1 MKNRIALLAGILCL
15 CASSY
20 AVTYKE
26 NKTICEGTSFPTFTA
41 SNTSADDYF
50 WYEIVNGVENE
61 IVEARGLSSYT
72 PNQAGEYKC
81 KFTTDGEDISTGNL
95 LTYGGFNFEHDAFP
109 AEGGGIKIRDV
120 VNDPILGISY
130 PVDYEMYKF
139 DRDGNC
145 NSGYYTTTT
154 NPNLIKQEYFTVT
167 APYEGTH
174 MLAVDGETNSNAF
187 MVFHVRELKLRENQE
202 YEFSCWV
209 ANIDD
214 KYHEENHGTGSL
226 AKLRFLVEY
235 DGSGGWKPLIPE
247 EGDQAGYLQVSTVL
261 GEWKQFKATF
271 RAPKDSYCH
280 IKIENT
286 TNNATIA
293 GNDFAIDAIY
303 FGANR
308 TTEGSEEEEYFK
320 VTVDKKYNAVLND
333 ESLCPG
339 TNTQVS
345 VGFVTD
351 NNMAMMPPTNAQ
363 YTWLWSD
370 PNAGPQTAS
379 SESLT
384 VTPNS
389 TPGQTKTYN
398 VEVKYSEACNKAT
411 ASMVV
416 TTRTDCGNT
425 ETQEYTY
432 SVCKDSPFALTA
444 KNTGSSYTWDTGESG
459 ATIQVAS
466 ANYESKI
473 YTCTV
478 VDGTTTYIEK
488 HEIITSDCN
497 QSYNDNICAL
507 QEHSISAKTQGDRY
521 EWTLPNGDTKEGQSI
536 NITINDIV
544 TAEQYICKVY
554 RNPNPESSI
563 DAPLCAIETH
573 TYGTYNCPDEIH
585 HPEQAVCIGEEF
597 ELIPTTTADSYMWIQ
612 ADGSGVRAPSMKD
625 LLNQETTKE
634 YKCLAIKAANNEGEP
649 ILEYNMM
656 PNGDFEDTES
666 TNNHYNGF
674 TSSYTFYELDEDFP
688 QRQGAQDDKNGYY
701 RISSDAST
709 SGNHYLECDGDDYEP
724 EDITISYAAILNG
737 SIVKGQAY
745 QFAFSGITI
754 GGSNFANITFNLLLK
769 DEAGNVI
776 KTEPLISNQIIN
788 NTTWQQ
794 FGMGQNWTADNDY
807 PQAEIQLI
815 NHTKGWGGN
824 DFALDNIIFQ
834 AVYSNENNTEII
846 LAEEY
851 FTVTASECIDEENWE
866 VEFLKGS
873 SQTIEPN
880 VTGLGYKW
888 FDQDGNPVLDENG
901 QQVSTPTLTIVVDK
915 TQHYTCEVDLG
926 QGKTHYEYITVKVY
940 DPINLDQCETDV
952 VTLTPSKQGSY
963 AWYLLGDDNSKIAL
977 SEPTITGTK
986 VHCEHLS
993 TIEINRILCVITT
1006 PEGTRD
1012 EQWNITV
1019 HANPTFEV
1027 TVTGR
1032 DATIET
1038 KSDYTN
1044 LVLDGQVEFTE
1055 TWINTLNIGEHTLTM
1070 TDGYGCSSTSTFE
1083 VVPVPIKPMV
1093 FFTPNNDNN
1102 HDYWQVEGID
1112 FYPEAV
1118 IQIFDRYH
1126 RLLTTLIGFENIKA
1140 GWDGMYNGHQM
1151 PMDDYWYVIMIPEN
1165 NQQIS
1170 GHFTLKR

>member
-1 MKNRIALLAGILCL
+1 MKNRIAILAGILCL

-26 NKTICEGTSFPTFTA
+26 DKTICEGTGFPTFTA
-41 SNTSADDYF
+41 SAGSSHQ
-50 WYEIVNGVENE
+50 WYRNNVIINGATNQ
-61 IVEARGLSSYT
+61 SYT
-72 PNQAGEYKC
+72 PTEAGEYKC
-81 KFTTDGEDISTGNL
+81 AITTTTDMNTGNL
-95 LTYGGFNFEHDAFP
+95 VS
-109 AEGGGIKIRDV
+109 EG
-120 VNDPILGISY
+120 S
-130 PVDYEMYKF
+130 F
-139 DRDGNC
+139 DKNC
-145 NSGYYTTTT
+145 NNYPDRQSVLNEETGDFIQYELMNKECKTD
-154 NPNLIKQEYFTVT
+154 PNEYPTSNFTSIAATPKEVK
-167 APYEGTH
+167 PKYFKNIRS
-174 MLAVDGETNSNAF
+174 VDGTDSNMLVCDGAESDG
-187 MVFHVRELKLRENQE
+187 VKVWYARELKIVPGETYR
-202 YEFSCWV
+202 FSCYV
-209 ANIDD
+209 ANIDSFYRD
-214 KYHEENHGTGSL
+214 HGANSL
-226 AKLRFLVEY
+226 SNLEFRIEY
-235 DGSGGWKPLIPE
+235 DGYW
-247 EGDQAGYLQVSTVL
+247 GDGKQLA
-261 GEWKQFKATF
+261 QFKTEPIVNHTDLAKWEFHTATF
-271 RAPKDSYCH
+271 TFPANLQ
-280 IKIENT
+280 NT
-286 TNNATIA
+286 TAHIFIWNHNTEGE
-293 GNDFAIDAIY
+293 GNDFAIDEIY
-303 FGANR
+303 FG
-308 TTEGSEEEEYFK
+308 TTLSNESSEEEFFK

-351 NNMAMMPPTNAQ
+351 NNMAMMPPANAQ

-370 PNAGPQTAS
+370 PNTGPQTAS

-416 TTRTDCGNT
+416 TTRTDCDNT

-634 YKCLAIKAANNEGEP
+634 YKCLAIKAANNEGDP

-851 FTVTASECIDEENWE
+851 FTVVASECKNEENWE

-901 QQVSTPTLTIVVDK
+901 QQVTTPTLTIVVDK

-963 AWYLLGDDNSKIAL
+963 AWYLLGDDNSKVAL

-1083 VVPVPIKPMV
+1083 VIPVPIKPMV

>member
-1 MKNRIALLAGILCL
+1 MKNRIAILAGILCL

-41 SNTSADDYF
+41 SAGSSYQ
-50 WYEIVNGVENE
+50 WYRNNVIINGATNQ
-61 IVEARGLSSYT
+61 SYT
-72 PNQAGEYKC
+72 PTEAGEYKC
-81 KFTTDGEDISTGNL
+81 AITTTTDMNTGNL
-95 LTYGGFNFEHDAFP
+95 VS
-109 AEGGGIKIRDV
+109 EG
-120 VNDPILGISY
+120 S
-130 PVDYEMYKF
+130 F
-139 DRDGNC
+139 DKNC
-145 NSGYYTTTT
+145 NNYPNNQSVLNEETGDYIQYQLMNKTCETDPNNYPMSNFTTIAAT
-154 NPNLIKQEYFTVT
+154 PKDVKPKYFKNIRS
-167 APYEGTH
+167 ADGTDSN
-174 MLAVDGETNSNAF
+174 MLVCDGAESDGVKVWYARELTIVPGETY
-187 MVFHVRELKLRENQE
+187 R
-202 YEFSCWV
+202 FSCYV
-209 ANIDD
+209 ANIDSFYRD
-214 KYHEENHGTGSL
+214 HGANSL
-226 AKLRFLVEY
+226 SNLEFRIEY
-235 DGSGGWKPLIPE
+235 DGYWNQGKQL
-247 EGDQAGYLQVSTVL
+247 A
-261 GEWKQFKATF
+261 QFKTEPIVNHTDLAKWEFHTATF
-271 RAPKDSYCH
+271 TFPANLQ
-280 IKIENT
+280 NT
-286 TNNATIA
+286 TAHIFIWNHNTEGE
-293 GNDFAIDAIY
+293 GNDFASDEIY
-303 FGANR
+303 FG
-308 TTEGSEEEEYFK
+308 TTLSNESSEDEYFK
-320 VTVDKKYNAVLND
+320 VTVDKQYNVKLPL
-333 ESLCPG
+333 EIPLCPG
-339 TNTQVS
+339 TSQE
-345 VGFVTD
+345 VT
-351 NNMAMMPPTNAQ
+351 PTFTDINGDPIAAPTCSNCYDWNWLDETTGNQ
-363 YTWLWSD
+363 HAYT
-370 PNAGPQTAS
+370 T
-379 SESLT
+379 SLT

-389 TPGQTKTYN
+389 TPNDNKIYHLVVN
-398 VEVKYSEACNKAT
+398 YSEECNTNAT
-411 ASMVV
+411 LTV
-416 TTRTDCGNT
+416 TTRTDCDNT

-432 SVCKDSPFALTA
+432 SVCKDSPFSLTA
-444 KNTGSSYTWDTGESG
+444 KHTGTSYTWDTGESD
-459 ATIQVAS
+459 ATIHVAS

-497 QSYNDNICAL
+497 QSYNDEICVL
-507 QEHSISAKTQGDRY
+507 EEHTITANTQGDRY
-521 EWTLPNGDTKEGQSI
+521 EWTMPDGTTQEGQSI

-544 TAEQYICKVY
+544 PAEQYICKVY
-554 RNPNPESSI
+554 RNPNPQSSI

-634 YKCLAIKAANNEGEP
+634 YKCLAIKAVNNEGDP
-649 ILEYNMM
+649 RLEYNMM
-656 PNGDFEDTES
+656 PNGDFEDTQS

-701 RISSDAST
+701 RISSDAT

-724 EDITISYAAILNG
+724 ENITISYAAILNG

-815 NHTKGWGGN
+815 NHTKGWEGN

-851 FTVTASECIDEENWE
+851 FTVVASECKNEENWE

-926 QGKTHYEYITVKVY
+926 QGKIHYEYITVNVY
-940 DPINLDQCETDV
+940 DPINLTQCETDV

-963 AWYLLGDDNSKIAL
+963 AWYLLGEDDSRTSIGKPI
-977 SEPTITGTK
+977 ITGTSI
-986 VHCEHLS
+986 HCEHLS
-993 TIEINRILCVITT
+993 TKNVNSILCVITT
-1006 PEGTRD
+1006 EEGTRD

>member
-26 NKTICEGTSFPTFTA
+26 DKTICEGTSFPTFTA
-41 SNTSADDYF
+41 SAGSSHQ
-50 WYEIVNGVENE
+50 WYRNNVIINGATNQ
-61 IVEARGLSSYT
+61 SYT
-72 PNQAGEYKC
+72 PTQDGEYKC
-81 KFTTDGEDISTGNL
+81 AITTTTDMNTGNL
-95 LTYGGFNFEHDAFP
+95 VS
-109 AEGGGIKIRDV
+109 EG
-120 VNDPILGISY
+120 S
-130 PVDYEMYKF
+130 F
-139 DRDGNC
+139 DKNC
-145 NSGYYTTTT
+145 NNYPDRQSVLNEETGDFIQYELMNKTCET
-154 NPNLIKQEYFTVT
+154 NPNNYPTSNFTSIAATPKEVKPKYFKNIRS
-167 APYEGTH
+167 
-174 MLAVDGETNSNAF
+174 VDGTDSNMLVCDGAESDG
-187 MVFHVRELKLRENQE
+187 VKVWYARELTIVPGETYR
-202 YEFSCWV
+202 FSCYV
-209 ANIDD
+209 ANIDSFYRD
-214 KYHEENHGTGSL
+214 HGANSL
-226 AKLRFLVEY
+226 SNLEFRIEY
-235 DGSGGWKPLIPE
+235 DGYW
-247 EGDQAGYLQVSTVL
+247 GDGKQLA
-261 GEWKQFKATF
+261 QFKTEPIVNHTDLAKWEFHTATF
-271 RAPKDSYCH
+271 TFPATLQ
-280 IKIENT
+280 NT
-286 TNNATIA
+286 TAHIFIWNHNTEGE
-293 GNDFAIDAIY
+293 GNDFAIDEIY
-303 FGANR
+303 FG
-308 TTEGSEEEEYFK
+308 TTLSNESSEEEYFK

-351 NNMAMMPPTNAQ
+351 NNMAMMPPSNAQ

-398 VEVKYSEACNKAT
+398 VEVKYSEVCNKAT

-416 TTRTDCGNT
+416 TTRTDCDNT

-634 YKCLAIKAANNEGEP
+634 YKCLAIKAANNEGDP
-649 ILEYNMM
+649 RLEYNMM

-674 TSSYTFYELDEDFP
+674 TSSYTFYEFDEDFP

-754 GGSNFANITFNLLLK
+754 SGSNFANITFNLLLK

-851 FTVTASECIDEENWE
+851 FTVVASECKNEENWE
-866 VEFLKGS
+866 VEFLKGT

-901 QQVSTPTLTIVVDK
+901 QQVTTPTLTIVVDK

-926 QGKTHYEYITVKVY
+926 QGKTHYEHITVKVY

-963 AWYLLGDDNSKIAL
+963 AWYLLGDDNSKVAL

-1038 KSDYTN
+1038 KSNYTN

-1102 HDYWQVEGID
+1102 HDYWQIEGID

>member
-1 MKNRIALLAGILCL
+1 
-15 CASSY
+15 
-20 AVTYKE
+20 
-26 NKTICEGTSFPTFTA
+26 
-41 SNTSADDYF
+41 
-50 WYEIVNGVENE
+50 
-61 IVEARGLSSYT
+61 
-72 PNQAGEYKC
+72 
-81 KFTTDGEDISTGNL
+81 
-95 LTYGGFNFEHDAFP
+95 
-109 AEGGGIKIRDV
+109 
-120 VNDPILGISY
+120 
-130 PVDYEMYKF
+130 
-139 DRDGNC
+139 
-145 NSGYYTTTT
+145 
-154 NPNLIKQEYFTVT
+154 
-167 APYEGTH
+167 
-174 MLAVDGETNSNAF
+174 
-187 MVFHVRELKLRENQE
+187 
-202 YEFSCWV
+202 
-209 ANIDD
+209 
-214 KYHEENHGTGSL
+214 
-226 AKLRFLVEY
+226 
-235 DGSGGWKPLIPE
+235 
-247 EGDQAGYLQVSTVL
+247 
-261 GEWKQFKATF
+261 
-271 RAPKDSYCH
+271 
-280 IKIENT
+280 
-286 TNNATIA
+286 
-293 GNDFAIDAIY
+293 
-303 FGANR
+303 
-308 TTEGSEEEEYFK
+308 
-320 VTVDKKYNAVLND
+320 
-333 ESLCPG
+333 
-339 TNTQVS
+339 
-345 VGFVTD
+345 
-351 NNMAMMPPTNAQ
+351 
-363 YTWLWSD
+363 
-370 PNAGPQTAS
+370 
-379 SESLT
+379 
-384 VTPNS
+384 
-389 TPGQTKTYN
+389 
-398 VEVKYSEACNKAT
+398 
-411 ASMVV
+411 
-416 TTRTDCGNT
+416 
-425 ETQEYTY
+425 
-432 SVCKDSPFALTA
+432 
-444 KNTGSSYTWDTGESG
+444 
-459 ATIQVAS
+459 
-466 ANYESKI
+466 
-473 YTCTV
+473 
-478 VDGTTTYIEK
+478 
-488 HEIITSDCN
+488 
-497 QSYNDNICAL
+497 
-507 QEHSISAKTQGDRY
+507 
-521 EWTLPNGDTKEGQSI
+521 
-536 NITINDIV
+536 
-544 TAEQYICKVY
+544 
-554 RNPNPESSI
+554 
-563 DAPLCAIETH
+563 LCAIETH

-769 DEAGNVI
+769 DETGNVI

-851 FTVTASECIDEENWE
+851 FTVVASECIDEENWE

-901 QQVSTPTLTIVVDK
+901 QQVTTPTLTIVVDK

-963 AWYLLGDDNSKIAL
+963 AWYLLGDDNSKVAL

>member
-26 NKTICEGTSFPTFTA
+26 DKTICEGQTHTFRASAGDSHQWKRNGVDIMGATGQEYTA
-41 SNTSADDYF
+41 S
-50 WYEIVNGVENE
+50 E
-61 IVEARGLSSYT
+61 
-72 PNQAGEYKC
+72 PGEYTC
-81 KFTTDGEDISTGNL
+81 VVGTSGSPVSTGNL
-95 LTYGGFNFEHDAFP
+95 LTYGGFNVDRNQWKGSRFSDS
-109 AEGGGIKIRDV
+109 KY
-120 VNDPILGISY
+120 DPLTGRTLNIQ
-130 PVDYEMYKF
+130 YEF
-139 DRDGNC
+139 DNFDQNGVCDPGN
-145 NSGYYTTTT
+145 YTTAT
-154 NPNLIKQEYFTVT
+154 NAKLVKPNYFQYIK
-167 APYEGTH
+167 PYEGTH
-174 MLAVDGETNSNAF
+174 LLVVDGRTNSSEF
-187 MVFHVRELKLRENQE
+187 TFFFVRELQLKQGVT
-202 YEFSCWV
+202 YEFSCQV
-209 ANIDD
+209 ANIDSLYFA
-214 KYHEENHGTGSL
+214 KNHGTNSL
-226 AKLRFLVEY
+226 PNLRFQIKTQDTNGQWV
-235 DGSGGWKPLIPE
+235 PLRPE
-247 EGDQAGYLQVSTVL
+247 NSTNEGYLRVSENL
-261 GEWKQFKATF
+261 GVWEEFKATYTAASNTWAEI
-271 RAPKDSYCH
+271 R
-280 IKIENT
+280 IQNT
-286 TNNATIA
+286 TNMNVVD

-308 TTEGSEEEEYFK
+308 TSEGSEVEENFK
-320 VTVDKKYNAVLND
+320 LTVDKKYNAVLND
-333 ESLCPG
+333 ELLCPG

-370 PNAGPQTAS
+370 PNTGPQTAS

-398 VEVKYSEACNKAT
+398 VEVKYSEVCNKAT

-416 TTRTDCGNT
+416 TTRTDCDNT
-425 ETQEYTY
+425 ETPEYTY
-432 SVCKDSPFALTA
+432 SVCKDSPFSLTA
-444 KNTGSSYTWDTGESG
+444 KHTGTSYTWDTGESD
-459 ATIQVAS
+459 ATIHVAS

-497 QSYNDNICAL
+497 QSYNDEICVL
-507 QEHSISAKTQGDRY
+507 EEHTITANTQGDRY
-521 EWTLPNGDTKEGQSI
+521 EWTMPDGTTQEGQSI

-544 TAEQYICKVY
+544 PAEQYICKVY
-554 RNPNPESSI
+554 RNPNPQSSI

-573 TYGTYNCPDEIH
+573 TYGTYNCPDEII
-585 HPEQAVCIGEEF
+585 HPEQPICIGEEF
-597 ELIPTTTADSYMWIQ
+597 EIIPTTEAESYLWILP
-612 ADGSGVRAPSMKD
+612 DGTQYRAPSIKV
-625 LLNQETTKE
+625 LLNEETPKE

-656 PNGDFEDTES
+656 PNGDFEDTQS

-701 RISSDAST
+701 RINSDAST

-724 EDITISYAAILNG
+724 ENITISYAAILNG

-769 DEAGNVI
+769 DAAGNVI

-815 NHTKGWGGN
+815 NHTKGWEGN

-851 FTVTASECIDEENWE
+851 FTVVASECKNEENWE
-866 VEFLKGS
+866 VEFLKGT

-901 QQVSTPTLTIVVDK
+901 QQVTTPTLTIVVDK

-926 QGKTHYEYITVKVY
+926 QGKIHYEYITVNVY
-940 DPINLDQCETDV
+940 DPINLTQCETDV

-963 AWYLLGDDNSKIAL
+963 AWYLLGEDDSRTSIGKPI
-977 SEPTITGTK
+977 ITGTSI
-986 VHCEHLS
+986 HCEHLS
-993 TIEINRILCVITT
+993 TKNVNSILCVITT
-1006 PEGTRD
+1006 EEGTRD

>member
-26 NKTICEGTSFPTFTA
+26 DKTICEGTSFPTFTA
-41 SNTSADDYF
+41 SAGSSYQ
-50 WYEIVNGVENE
+50 WYRNNVIINGATNQ
-61 IVEARGLSSYT
+61 SYT
-72 PNQAGEYKC
+72 PTEAGEYKC
-81 KFTTDGEDISTGNL
+81 AITTTTDMNTGNL
-95 LTYGGFNFEHDAFP
+95 VS
-109 AEGGGIKIRDV
+109 EG
-120 VNDPILGISY
+120 S
-130 PVDYEMYKF
+130 F
-139 DRDGNC
+139 DKNC
-145 NSGYYTTTT
+145 NNYPDRQSVLNEETGDFIQYELMNKTCET
-154 NPNLIKQEYFTVT
+154 NPNNYPTSNFTSIAATPKEVKPKYFKNIRS
-167 APYEGTH
+167 
-174 MLAVDGETNSNAF
+174 VDGTDSNMLVCDGAESDG
-187 MVFHVRELKLRENQE
+187 VKVWYARELTIVPGETYR
-202 YEFSCWV
+202 FSCYV
-209 ANIDD
+209 ANIDSFYRD
-214 KYHEENHGTGSL
+214 HGANSL
-226 AKLRFLVEY
+226 SNLEFRIEY
-235 DGSGGWKPLIPE
+235 DGYW
-247 EGDQAGYLQVSTVL
+247 GDGKQLA
-261 GEWKQFKATF
+261 QFKTEPIVNHTDLAKWEFHTATF
-271 RAPKDSYCH
+271 TFPATLQ
-280 IKIENT
+280 NT
-286 TNNATIA
+286 TAHIFIWNHNTEGE
-293 GNDFAIDAIY
+293 GNDFAIDEIY
-303 FGANR
+303 FG
-308 TTEGSEEEEYFK
+308 TTLSNESSEEEYFK

-333 ESLCPG
+333 EALCPG
-339 TNTQVS
+339 TSTEVR

-351 NNMAMMPPTNAQ
+351 NNMAMMPPSNAQ

-398 VEVKYSEACNKAT
+398 VEVKYSEVCNKAT

-416 TTRTDCGNT
+416 TTRTDCDNT

-573 TYGTYNCPDEIH
+573 TYGTYNCHDDIH

-634 YKCLAIKAANNEGEP
+634 YKCLAIKAANNEGDP
-649 ILEYNMM
+649 RLEYNMM

-724 EDITISYAAILNG
+724 ENITISYAAILNG

-851 FTVTASECIDEENWE
+851 FTVVASECKNEEEWE

-901 QQVSTPTLTIVVDK
+901 QQVTTPTLTIVVDK

-926 QGKTHYEYITVKVY
+926 QGKIHYEYITVNVY
-940 DPINLDQCETDV
+940 DPINLTQCETDV

-963 AWYLLGDDNSKIAL
+963 AWYLLGEDDSRTSIGKPI
-977 SEPTITGTK
+977 ITGTSI
-986 VHCEHLS
+986 HCEHLS
-993 TIEINRILCVITT
+993 TKNVNSILCVITT
-1006 PEGTRD
+1006 EEGTRD

-1019 HANPTFEV
+1019 HANPTFEI

-1102 HDYWQVEGID
+1102 HDYWLVEGID

-1151 PMDDYWYVIMIPEN
+1151 PMDDYWYVIMIPDN

>member
-1 MKNRIALLAGILCL
+1 MKNRIAILAGILCL

-26 NKTICEGTSFPTFTA
+26 DKTICEGTSFPTFTA
-41 SNTSADDYF
+41 SAGSSYQ
-50 WYEIVNGVENE
+50 WYRNNVIINGATNQ
-61 IVEARGLSSYT
+61 SYT
-72 PNQAGEYKC
+72 PTEAGEYTC
-81 KFTTDGEDISTGNL
+81 VVGTSGSPVSTGNL
-95 LTYGGFNFEHDAFP
+95 LTYGGFNVDRNQWKGSRFSDS
-109 AEGGGIKIRDV
+109 KY
-120 VNDPILGISY
+120 DPLTGRTLNIQ
-130 PVDYEMYKF
+130 YEF
-139 DRDGNC
+139 DNFDQNGVCDPGN
-145 NSGYYTTTT
+145 YTTAT
-154 NPNLIKQEYFTVT
+154 NAKLVKPNYFQYIK
-167 APYEGTH
+167 PYEGTH
-174 MLAVDGETNSNAF
+174 LLVVDGRTNSSEF
-187 MVFHVRELKLRENQE
+187 TFFFVRELQLKQGVT
-202 YEFSCWV
+202 YEFSCQV
-209 ANIDD
+209 ANIDSLYFA
-214 KYHEENHGTGSL
+214 KNHGTNSL
-226 AKLRFLVEY
+226 PNLRFQIKTQDTNGQWV
-235 DGSGGWKPLIPE
+235 PLRPE
-247 EGDQAGYLQVSTVL
+247 NSTNEGYLRVSENL
-261 GEWKQFKATF
+261 GVWEEFKATYTAASNTWAEI
-271 RAPKDSYCH
+271 R
-280 IKIENT
+280 IQNT
-286 TNNATIA
+286 TNMNVVD

-333 ESLCPG
+333 EALCPG
-339 TNTQVS
+339 TSTEVR

-370 PNAGPQTAS
+370 PNTGPQTAS

-398 VEVKYSEACNKAT
+398 VEVKYSEVCDKAT
-411 ASMVV
+411 ASMTV
-416 TTRTDCGNT
+416 TTRSDCGNT

-497 QSYNDNICAL
+497 QSYNDNICVL

-544 TAEQYICKVY
+544 PAEQYICKVY

-573 TYGTYNCPDEIH
+573 TYGTYNCSDEIH

-625 LLNQETTKE
+625 LLNQKTTKE
-634 YKCLAIKAANNEGEP
+634 YKCLAIKAANNEGDP
-649 ILEYNMM
+649 RLEYNMM

-724 EDITISYAAILNG
+724 ENITISYAAILNG

-851 FTVTASECIDEENWE
+851 FTVVASECKNEEEWE

-901 QQVSTPTLTIVVDK
+901 QQVTTPTLTIVVDK

-926 QGKTHYEYITVKVY
+926 QGKIHYEYITVNVY
-940 DPINLDQCETDV
+940 DPINLTQCETDV

-963 AWYLLGDDNSKIAL
+963 TWYLLGEDDSRTSIGKPI
-977 SEPTITGTK
+977 ITGTSI
-986 VHCEHLS
+986 HCEHLS
-993 TIEINRILCVITT
+993 TKNVNSILCVITT
-1006 PEGTRD
+1006 EEGTRD

-1102 HDYWQVEGID
+1102 HDYWLVEGID

-1151 PMDDYWYVIMIPEN
+1151 PMDDYWYVIMIPDN

>member
-26 NKTICEGTSFPTFTA
+26 NKTICEGTGFPTFTA
-41 SNTSADDYF
+41 SAGSSYQ
-50 WYEIVNGVENE
+50 WYRNNVIINGATNQ
-61 IVEARGLSSYT
+61 SYT
-72 PNQAGEYKC
+72 PTEAGEYKC
-81 KFTTDGEDISTGNL
+81 AITTTTDMNTGNL
-95 LTYGGFNFEHDAFP
+95 VS
-109 AEGGGIKIRDV
+109 EG
-120 VNDPILGISY
+120 S
-130 PVDYEMYKF
+130 F
-139 DRDGNC
+139 DKNC
-145 NSGYYTTTT
+145 NNYPDRQSVLNEETGDFIQYELMNKTCET
-154 NPNLIKQEYFTVT
+154 NPNNYPTSNFTSIAATPKEVKPKYFKNIRS
-167 APYEGTH
+167 
-174 MLAVDGETNSNAF
+174 VDGTDSNMLVCDGAESDG
-187 MVFHVRELKLRENQE
+187 VKVWYARELTIVPGETYR
-202 YEFSCWV
+202 FSCYV
-209 ANIDD
+209 ANIDSFYRD
-214 KYHEENHGTGSL
+214 HGANSL
-226 AKLRFLVEY
+226 SNLEFRIEY
-235 DGSGGWKPLIPE
+235 DGYW
-247 EGDQAGYLQVSTVL
+247 GDGKQLA
-261 GEWKQFKATF
+261 QFKTEPIVNHTDLAKWEFHTATF
-271 RAPKDSYCH
+271 TFPATLQ
-280 IKIENT
+280 NT
-286 TNNATIA
+286 TAHIFIWNHNTEGE
-293 GNDFAIDAIY
+293 GNDFAIDEIY
-303 FGANR
+303 FG
-308 TTEGSEEEEYFK
+308 TTLSNESSKEEYFK

-333 ESLCPG
+333 EALCPG
-339 TNTQVS
+339 TSTEVS

-370 PNAGPQTAS
+370 PNTGPQTAS

-398 VEVKYSEACNKAT
+398 VEVKYSEVCDKAT
-411 ASMVV
+411 ASMTV
-416 TTRTDCGNT
+416 TTRSDCGNT

-497 QSYNDNICAL
+497 QSYNDNICVL

-544 TAEQYICKVY
+544 PAEQYICKVY

-573 TYGTYNCPDEIH
+573 TYGTYNCSDEIH

-724 EDITISYAAILNG
+724 ENITISYAAILNG

-851 FTVTASECIDEENWE
+851 FTVVASECKNEENWE

-901 QQVSTPTLTIVVDK
+901 QQVTTPTLTIVVDK

-926 QGKTHYEYITVKVY
+926 QGKTHYEYITVNVY
-940 DPINLDQCETDV
+940 DPINLTQCETDV

-963 AWYLLGDDNSKIAL
+963 AWYLLGEDDSRTSIGKPI
-977 SEPTITGTK
+977 ITGTSI
-986 VHCEHLS
+986 HCEHLS
-993 TIEINRILCVITT
+993 TKNINSILCVITT
-1006 PEGTRD
+1006 EEGTRD

-1126 RLLTTLIGFENIKA
+1126 RLLTTLIGFDNIKA

>member
-26 NKTICEGTSFPTFTA
+26 DKTICEGQSHTFRA
-41 SNTSADDYF
+41 SAGDSHQ
-50 WYEIVNGVENE
+50 WKRNGVEITGATSQE
-61 IVEARGLSSYT
+61 YT
-72 PNQAGEYKC
+72 ASDPGEYTC
-81 KFTTDGEDISTGNL
+81 VVGTSGNPVSTGNL
-95 LTYGGFNFEHDAFP
+95 LTYGGFNVDRNQWKGSRFSDS
-109 AEGGGIKIRDV
+109 KY
-120 VNDPILGISY
+120 DPLTGRTLNIQ
-130 PVDYEMYKF
+130 YEF
-139 DRDGNC
+139 DNFDQNGVCDPGN
-145 NSGYYTTTT
+145 YTTAT
-154 NPNLIKQEYFTVT
+154 NAKLVKPNYFQYIK
-167 APYEGTH
+167 PYEGTH
-174 MLAVDGETNSNAF
+174 LLVVDGRTNSSEF
-187 MVFHVRELKLRENQE
+187 TFFFVRELQLKQGVT
-202 YEFSCWV
+202 YEFSCQV
-209 ANIDD
+209 ANIDSLYFA
-214 KYHEENHGTGSL
+214 KNHGTNSL
-226 AKLRFLVEY
+226 PNLRFQIKTQDTNGQWV
-235 DGSGGWKPLIPE
+235 PLRPE
-247 EGDQAGYLQVSTVL
+247 NSTNEGYLRVSENL
-261 GEWKQFKATF
+261 GVWEEFKATYTAASNTWAEI
-271 RAPKDSYCH
+271 R
-280 IKIENT
+280 IQNT
-286 TNNATIA
+286 TNMNVVD

-308 TTEGSEEEEYFK
+308 TTEGSEVEENFK
-320 VTVDKKYNAVLND
+320 LTVDKKYNAVLND

-351 NNMAMMPPTNAQ
+351 NNMAMMPPSNAQ

-370 PNAGPQTAS
+370 PNTGPQTAS

-398 VEVKYSEACNKAT
+398 VEVKYSEVCDKAT
-411 ASMVV
+411 ASMTV
-416 TTRTDCGNT
+416 TTRTYCGNT

-497 QSYNDNICAL
+497 QSYNDEICVL
-507 QEHSISAKTQGDRY
+507 EEHTITANTQGDRY
-521 EWTLPNGDTKEGQSI
+521 EWTMPDGTTQEGQSI
-536 NITINDIV
+536 SITINDIV
-544 TAEQYICKVY
+544 EDEKYICRVY
-554 RNPNPESSI
+554 RNPNPQSSI

-612 ADGSGVRAPSMKD
+612 ADGSGLRAPSMKD

-656 PNGDFEDTES
+656 PNGDFEDTQS

-724 EDITISYAAILNG
+724 ENITISYAAILNG

-754 GGSNFANITFNLLLK
+754 GSSNFANITFNLLLK

-851 FTVTASECIDEENWE
+851 FTVVASECKNEENWE

-901 QQVSTPTLTIVVDK
+901 QQVTTPTLTIVVDK

-926 QGKTHYEYITVKVY
+926 QGKIHYEYITVNVY
-940 DPINLDQCETDV
+940 DPINLTQCETDV

-963 AWYLLGDDNSKIAL
+963 AWYLLGEDDSRTSIGKPI
-977 SEPTITGTK
+977 ITGTSI
-986 VHCEHLS
+986 HCEHLS
-993 TIEINRILCVITT
+993 TKNVNSILCVITT
-1006 PEGTRD
+1006 EEGTRD

>member
-1 MKNRIALLAGILCL
+1 MKNRIAILAGILCL

-20 AVTYKE
+20 AATYKE
-26 NKTICEGTSFPTFTA
+26 DKTICEGTSFPTFTA
-41 SNTSADDYF
+41 SAGSSYQ
-50 WYEIVNGVENE
+50 WYRNNVIINGATNQ
-61 IVEARGLSSYT
+61 SYT
-72 PNQAGEYKC
+72 PTEAGEYKC
-81 KFTTDGEDISTGNL
+81 AITTTTDMNTGNL
-95 LTYGGFNFEHDAFP
+95 IS
-109 AEGGGIKIRDV
+109 EG
-120 VNDPILGISY
+120 S
-130 PVDYEMYKF
+130 F
-139 DRDGNC
+139 DKNC
-145 NSGYYTTTT
+145 NNYPDRQSVLNEETGDFIQYELMNKTCET
-154 NPNLIKQEYFTVT
+154 NPNNYPTSNFTSIAATPKEVKPKYFKNIRS
-167 APYEGTH
+167 
-174 MLAVDGETNSNAF
+174 VDGTDSNMLVCDGAESDG
-187 MVFHVRELKLRENQE
+187 VKVWYARELKIVPGETYR
-202 YEFSCWV
+202 FSCYV
-209 ANIDD
+209 ANIDSFYRD
-214 KYHEENHGTGSL
+214 HGANSL
-226 AKLRFLVEY
+226 SNLEFRIEY
-235 DGSGGWKPLIPE
+235 DGYW
-247 EGDQAGYLQVSTVL
+247 GDGKQLA
-261 GEWKQFKATF
+261 QFKTEPIVNHTDLAKWEFHTATF
-271 RAPKDSYCH
+271 TFPATLQ
-280 IKIENT
+280 NT
-286 TNNATIA
+286 TAHIFIWNHNTEGE
-293 GNDFAIDAIY
+293 GNDFAIDEIY
-303 FGANR
+303 FG
-308 TTEGSEEEEYFK
+308 TTLSNESSEEEYFK

-333 ESLCPG
+333 ELLCPG

-370 PNAGPQTAS
+370 PNTGPQTAS

-384 VTPNS
+384 ITPNS

-398 VEVKYSEACNKAT
+398 VEVEYSEVCDKAT

-416 TTRTDCGNT
+416 TTRTDCDNT

-432 SVCKDSPFALTA
+432 SVCKDSPFSLTA
-444 KNTGSSYTWDTGESG
+444 KHTGTSYTWDTGESD
-459 ATIQVAS
+459 ATIHVAS

-497 QSYNDNICAL
+497 QSYNDEICVL
-507 QEHSISAKTQGDRY
+507 EEHTITANTQGDRY
-521 EWTLPNGDTKEGQSI
+521 EWTMPDGTTQEGQSI

-544 TAEQYICKVY
+544 PAEQYICKVY
-554 RNPNPESSI
+554 RNPNPQSSI

-573 TYGTYNCPDEIH
+573 TYGTYNCPDEII
-585 HPEQAVCIGEEF
+585 HPEQPICIGEEF
-597 ELIPTTTADSYMWIQ
+597 EIIPTTEAESYLWILP
-612 ADGSGVRAPSMKD
+612 DGTQYRAPSIKV
-625 LLNQETTKE
+625 LLNEETPKE
-634 YKCLAIKAANNEGEP
+634 YKCLAIKAANNEGDP
-649 ILEYNMM
+649 RLEYNMM

-674 TSSYTFYELDEDFP
+674 TSSYTFYEFDEDFP

-851 FTVTASECIDEENWE
+851 FTVVASECKNEENWE

-901 QQVSTPTLTIVVDK
+901 QQVTTPTLTIVVDK

-926 QGKTHYEYITVKVY
+926 QGKTHYEHITVNVY
-940 DPINLDQCETDV
+940 DPINLTQCETDV
-952 VTLTPSKQGSY
+952 VILTPSKQGSY
-963 AWYLLGDDNSKIAL
+963 AWYLLGEDDSRTSIGKPI
-977 SEPTITGTK
+977 ITGTSI
-986 VHCEHLS
+986 HCEHLS
-993 TIEINRILCVITT
+993 TKNVNSILCVITT
-1006 PEGTRD
+1006 EEGTRD

>member
-26 NKTICEGTSFPTFTA
+26 DKTICEGTSFPTFTA
-41 SNTSADDYF
+41 SAGSSHQ
-50 WYEIVNGVENE
+50 WYRNNVIINGATNQ
-61 IVEARGLSSYT
+61 SYT
-72 PNQAGEYKC
+72 PTQDGEYKC
-81 KFTTDGEDISTGNL
+81 AITTTTDMNTGNL
-95 LTYGGFNFEHDAFP
+95 VS
-109 AEGGGIKIRDV
+109 EG
-120 VNDPILGISY
+120 S
-130 PVDYEMYKF
+130 F
-139 DRDGNC
+139 DKNC
-145 NSGYYTTTT
+145 NNYPDRQSVLNEETGDFIQYELMNKTCET
-154 NPNLIKQEYFTVT
+154 NPNNYPTSNFTSIAATPKEVKPKYFKNIRS
-167 APYEGTH
+167 
-174 MLAVDGETNSNAF
+174 VDGTDSNMLVCDGAESDG
-187 MVFHVRELKLRENQE
+187 VKVWYARELTIVPGETYR
-202 YEFSCWV
+202 FSCYV
-209 ANIDD
+209 ANIDSFYRD
-214 KYHEENHGTGSL
+214 HGANSL
-226 AKLRFLVEY
+226 SNLEFRIEY
-235 DGSGGWKPLIPE
+235 DGYW
-247 EGDQAGYLQVSTVL
+247 GDGKQLA
-261 GEWKQFKATF
+261 QFKTEPILNHTDLAKWEFHTATF
-271 RAPKDSYCH
+271 TFPATLQ
-280 IKIENT
+280 NT
-286 TNNATIA
+286 TAHIFIWNHNTEGE
-293 GNDFAIDAIY
+293 GNDFAIDEIY
-303 FGANR
+303 FG
-308 TTEGSEEEEYFK
+308 TTLSNESSEEEYFK

-351 NNMAMMPPTNAQ
+351 NNMAMMPPSNAQ

-398 VEVKYSEACNKAT
+398 VEVKYSEVCNKAT

-416 TTRTDCGNT
+416 TTRTDCDNT

-656 PNGDFEDTES
+656 PNGDFEDTQS

-724 EDITISYAAILNG
+724 ENITISYAAILNG

-851 FTVTASECIDEENWE
+851 FTVVASECKNEENWE
-866 VEFLKGS
+866 VEFLKGT

-926 QGKTHYEYITVKVY
+926 QGKTHYEHITVKVY

-963 AWYLLGDDNSKIAL
+963 AWYLLGDDNSKVAL